1 MNLVSYTD
9 GESTIVEIIEAYSPA
24 IIYDGEGILSTIVEI
39 IEAYSPLID
48 CKDTTNPLNKG
59 FFE

>member
-1 MNLVSYTD
+1 MVYLRRT
-9 GESTIVEIIEAYSPA
+9 STIVEIIEAYSLVDVYPQFH
-24 IIYDGEGILSTIVEI
+24 ISTIVEI